1 MEELFNNL
9 QFSNII
15 WQVITPLI
23 FSGLDILTGYIQAV
37 INKNV
42 DSKVMREGLL
52 HKCLLIVAIVIGY
65 VVQYAF
71 NLNFVAQA
79 ITIYICIMEVMSIL
93 ENLKKAGLDLGKL
106 GDILKNKEEVMGK
119 HLFSNV
125 RVPIEEDNPSIYR
138 DESRCINCGAC
149 KNVCKFNV
157 GVYGFYDLEKTDNKI
172 KELIDRRYD
181 TIIMTNELASFSGD
195 IIKKYS
201 KDRNISIIIAQDK
214 E

>member
-15 WQVITPLI
+15 WQIITPLI

-37 INKNV
+37 INKDI

-52 HKCLLIVAIVIGY
+52 HKCLLIVALVMGY

-106 GDILKNKEEVMGK
+106 GDILKDKKKEE
-119 HLFSNV
+119 
-125 RVPIEEDNPSIYR
+125 
-138 DESRCINCGAC
+138 
-149 KNVCKFNV
+149 
-157 GVYGFYDLEKTDNKI
+157 
-172 KELIDRRYD
+172 
-181 TIIMTNELASFSGD
+181 
-195 IIKKYS
+195 
-201 KDRNISIIIAQDK
+201 
-214 E
+214 